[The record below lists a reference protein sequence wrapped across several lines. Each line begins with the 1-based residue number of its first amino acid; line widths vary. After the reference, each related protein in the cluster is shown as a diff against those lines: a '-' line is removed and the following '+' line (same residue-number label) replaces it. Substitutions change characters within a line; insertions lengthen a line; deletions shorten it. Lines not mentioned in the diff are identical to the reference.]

1 MFYIVGLGN
10 PGAKYAR
17 TRHNIGWLALDACVA
32 AWELPESR
40 LVKKYQS
47 RVSEGMV
54 GGEPVVL
61 AYPETFM
68 NNSGEAV
75 KALVP
80 KGASSQ
86 LIVVYDEVDLPVGE
100 FRISFG
106 NSAGGHNGISSI
118 IERLG
123 TKDFVRVRIGVAERG
138 SETGKAVRP
147 AGEDLAAYVL
157 GTFRPEE
164 REVYEKLFPVIVEVI
179 ETIMLEGREKA
190 MNKFN

>member
-10 PGAKYAR
+10 PGTKYAR
-17 TRHNIGWLALDACVA
+17 TRHNIGWLALDACIA

-47 RVSEGMV
+47 FVSEGMV
-54 GGEPVVL
+54 RGEPVLL

-68 NNSGEAV
+68 NNSGDAV

-80 KGASSQ
+80 KGAASQ
-86 LIVVYDEVDLPVGE
+86 LIVVYDEVDLAVGD

-106 NSAGGHNGISSI
+106 NSAGGHNGVSSI

-123 TKDFVRVRIGVAERG
+123 TKDFVRVRIGVAARG
-138 SETGKAVRP
+138 VETGKAIRP
-147 AGEDLAAYVL
+147 SGEDLASYVL
-157 GTFRPEE
+157 GTFTPEE
-164 REVYEKLFPVIVEVI
+164 KEHYTKVFPVVVEAV
-179 ETIMLEGREKA
+179 ETIMLEGYEKA
-190 MNKFN
+190 MNRFN